1 MLDFQN
7 ISIQRKGKK
16 VLDDFSLKAP
26 DGVILALLG
35 EDKEGKSTL
44 LKAASGGEK
53 PETGDIYMDGISIY
67 EKGRNAYCNFGY
79 MSKEYGFYSLLKVEE
94 YYELFLALYKVGGR
108 YRSRRIEEVLEL
120 LYMKEYE
127 GAFIGELPA
136 ETLPFLYLGKAIL
149 QEPEWLLMDEPFDN
163 MSVTARRKMIGIL
176 LTLHEKGTSIILN
189 TPMYPEMMG
198 FITDVLVMESGKNLT
213 FGPVEEVYA
222 EALCKSP
229 VRMHI
234 LAQMEKALEVL
245 KENPL
250 VDRVT
255 VDGDDVIFRFNGGE
269 KEEAELLTDLV
280 ASGALIHN
288 YMRDQA
294 DIEEIFRR

>member
-53 PETGDIYMDGISIY
+53 PETGDIYIDGISIY
-67 EKGRNAYCNFGY
+67 EKGGNAYCNFGY

-120 LYMKEYE
+120 LDMKEYE

-149 QEPEWLLMDEPFDN
+149 QEPEWL
-163 MSVTARRKMIGIL
+163 
-176 LTLHEKGTSIILN
+176 
-189 TPMYPEMMG
+189 
-198 FITDVLVMESGKNLT
+198 
-213 FGPVEEVYA
+213 
-222 EALCKSP
+222 
-229 VRMHI
+229 
-234 LAQMEKALEVL
+234 
-245 KENPL
+245 
-250 VDRVT
+250 
-255 VDGDDVIFRFNGGE
+255 
-269 KEEAELLTDLV
+269 
-280 ASGALIHN
+280 
-288 YMRDQA
+288 
-294 DIEEIFRR
+294 

>member
-53 PETGDIYMDGISIY
+53 PETGDIYIDGISIY
-67 EKGRNAYCNFGY
+67 EKGGNAYCNFGY

-120 LYMKEYE
+120 LDMKEYE

-149 QEPEWLLMDEPFDN
+149 QEPEWLLMDEPTNGLDIPSKATFRQ
-163 MSVTARRKMIGIL
+163 VVA
-176 LTLHEKGTSIILN
+176 
-189 TPMYPEMMG
+189 
-198 FITDVLVMESGKNLT
+198 KNLSDDT
-213 FGPVEEVYA
+213 TLIISTHQVHDVEQLIDHVVILDQSRLLCDASVGEITQRYSFETRPANEMTNEVLYA
-222 EALCKSP
+222 EPSLQGNNVIVPHAANEPETQLNLEMFFSAVTLDK
-229 VRMHI
+229 I
-234 LAQMEKALEVL
+234 QM
-245 KENPL
+245 
-250 VDRVT
+250 
-255 VDGDDVIFRFNGGE
+255 
-269 KEEAELLTDLV
+269 
-280 ASGALIHN
+280 
-288 YMRDQA
+288 
-294 DIEEIFRR
+294 

>member
-7 ISIQRKGKK
+7 ISIDRKGEK
-16 VLDDFSLKAP
+16 VLDHFNLKAP

-53 PETGDIYMDGISIY
+53 PETGDIYIDGISIY
-67 EKGRNAYCNFGY
+67 EKGENAYCNFGY

-120 LYMKEYE
+120 LDMKEYE

-245 KENPL
+245 KENSVWGKGL
-250 VDRVT
+250 F
-255 VDGDDVIFRFNGGE
+255 G
-269 KEEAELLTDLV
+269 
-280 ASGALIHN
+280 
-288 YMRDQA
+288 
-294 DIEEIFRR
+294 

>member
-53 PETGDIYMDGISIY
+53 PETGDIYIDGISIY
-67 EKGRNAYCNFGY
+67 EKGENAYCNFGY

-120 LYMKEYE
+120 LDMKEYE

-149 QEPEWLLMDEPFDN
+149 QEPEWLLMDEPFSALDEFTREKLHDDLLGIWRKTN
-163 MSVTARRKMIGIL
+163 KTIIFVTHNI
-176 LTLHEKGTSIILN
+176 
-189 TPMYPEMMG
+189 
-198 FITDVLVMESGKNLT
+198 
-213 FGPVEEVYA
+213 A
-222 EALCKSP
+222 EAVYLSDKICVLSP
-229 VRMHI
+229 HPGRLSAVVPVDLPRPRTKAMKDT
-234 LAQMEKALEVL
+234 ME
-245 KENPL
+245 
-250 VDRVT
+250 
-255 VDGDDVIFRFNGGE
+255 F
-269 KEEAELLTDLV
+269 TDLV
-280 ASGALIHN
+280 AKVRNSFEGV
-288 YMRDQA
+288 
-294 DIEEIFRR
+294 

>member
-7 ISIQRKGKK
+7 ISISRKGKMI
-16 VLDDFSLKAP
+16 LDDFSLKAP

-35 EDKEGKSTL
+35 EDKEGKSAL

-53 PETGDIYMDGISIY
+53 PEAGQIYMDGFSIY
-67 EKGRNAYCNFGY
+67 EEGKNAYCNFGY
-79 MSKEYGFYSLLKVEE
+79 MSKEYGFYNLLKVEE
-94 YYELFLALYKVGGR
+94 YYELFLSLYKVGAR
-108 YRSRRIEEVLEL
+108 YREKRIEEVLTL
-120 LYMKEYE
+120 LDLRQYE
-127 GAFIGELPA
+127 GFFIGELPI
-136 ETLPFLYLGKAIL
+136 EVLPFLYLGKAIL

-176 LTLHEKGTSIILN
+176 LNIHEKGASIIIN

-198 FITDVLVMESGKNLT
+198 FITDIVVIESGKNIT

-234 LAQMEKALEVL
+234 LAQMEQALEVL
-245 KENPL
+245 KENHL

>member
-1 MLDFQN
+1 M
-7 ISIQRKGKK
+7 
-16 VLDDFSLKAP
+16 
-26 DGVILALLG
+26 ILALLG

-53 PETGDIYMDGISIY
+53 PETGDIYIDGISIY
-67 EKGRNAYCNFGY
+67 EKGENAYCNFGY

-108 YRSRRIEEVLEL
+108 YRSRRIEEVLD
-120 LYMKEYE
+120 MKEYE